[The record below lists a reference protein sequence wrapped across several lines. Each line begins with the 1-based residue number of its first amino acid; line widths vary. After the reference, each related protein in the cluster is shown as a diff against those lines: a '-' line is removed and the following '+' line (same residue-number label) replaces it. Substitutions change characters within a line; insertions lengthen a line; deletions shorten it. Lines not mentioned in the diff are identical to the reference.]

1 MTTALLTAE
10 AAAMA
15 RITALVLDALPSPES
30 RRAYSRALDGFL
42 MWCRDQGA
50 TGFTKATVNAY
61 RAHLEAQ
68 GLAPST
74 INLRLAAIRKLA
86 MEAADNGLMPR
97 DLAAGIA
104 SVHGMNRAG
113 TRTGTWLTLAQ
124 TEDLLLA
131 PSPTS
136 MKGIRDRALLA
147 VLIGCGLRRKE
158 TAALTAEH
166 SRFVMPAG

>member
-86 MEAADNGLMPR
+86 MEAADNGLMP
-97 DLAAGIA
+97 ATSPQA
-104 SVHGMNRAG
+104 S
-113 TRTGTWLTLAQ
+113 
-124 TEDLLLA
+124 
-131 PSPTS
+131 
-136 MKGIRDRALLA
+136 
-147 VLIGCGLRRKE
+147 
-158 TAALTAEH
+158 
-166 SRFVMPAG
+166 PAFTV